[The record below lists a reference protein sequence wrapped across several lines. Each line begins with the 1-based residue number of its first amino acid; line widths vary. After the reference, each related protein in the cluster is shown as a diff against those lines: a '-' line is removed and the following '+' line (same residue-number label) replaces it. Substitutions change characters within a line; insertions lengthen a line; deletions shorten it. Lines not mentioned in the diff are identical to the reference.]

1 VGEFAADKYGAM
13 ANYMAELS
21 IKDLRQITHSLLL
34 EWVSDVAISDRGTFV
49 DLDVISSSALGLQHR
64 QRFRLLPHPVTILE
78 LQQLQREAAAIGR
91 NRIAVASL
99 GLEQEVEVPPGITTI
114 NAEMFDRLCQESGV
128 IVRDEQSR
136 YRIDRTALRE
146 LKDQTDARFSFIN
159 GLLWLRPLSRNRVP
173 PALRWTGRP
182 AHELFERYFFLT
194 MTTTFRATGT
204 SWGTKKRGKPIPDG
218 VLNLPQVGTPVL
230 YDCKATHNGYEMTYR
245 DLTGFADYLR
255 HPPEGGW
262 SSREEIVPHFLVIS
276 SQIQG
281 GTRQA
286 SFQERQRAL
295 NQKVPGAK
303 LIWMRASD
311 LVRFGLAIEAAE
323 VAPADREGISW
334 ATLLDTGDV
343 HWDVFQ
349 AELGKLTQL
358 GYTFPEDG

>member
-1 VGEFAADKYGAM
+1 MPG
-13 ANYMAELS
+13 
-21 IKDLRQITHSLLL
+21 SLLSTGFCGYVL
-34 EWVSDVAISDRGTFV
+34 SVETVCPLHYV
-49 DLDVISSSALGLQHR
+49 LD
-64 QRFRLLPHPVTILE
+64 
-78 LQQLQREAAAIGR
+78 
-91 NRIAVASL
+91 
-99 GLEQEVEVPPGITTI
+99 
-114 NAEMFDRLCQESGV
+114 
-128 IVRDEQSR
+128 
-136 YRIDRTALRE
+136 
-146 LKDQTDARFSFIN
+146 
-159 GLLWLRPLSRNRVP
+159 
-173 PALRWTGRP
+173 RP

-218 VLNLPQVGTPVL
+218 VLDLSQVGTPVL
-230 YDCKATHNGYEMTYR
+230 YDCKAAHNGYEMTYR

-262 SSREEIVPHFLVIS
+262 NSHEGIVPHFLVIS

-286 SFQERQRAL
+286 SFQGRQRTL

-303 LIWMRASD
+303 LTWMRAPD

-334 ATLLDTGDV
+334 ATLFDTGDV
-343 HWDVFQ
+343 RWDVFQ
-349 AELGKLTQL
+349 AELGKLAQL